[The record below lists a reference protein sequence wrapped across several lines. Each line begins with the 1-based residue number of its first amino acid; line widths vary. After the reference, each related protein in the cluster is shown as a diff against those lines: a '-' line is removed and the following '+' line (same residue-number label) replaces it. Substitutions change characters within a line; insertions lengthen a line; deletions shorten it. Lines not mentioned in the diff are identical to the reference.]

1 MADVTEE
8 GVALMQPKR
17 YAIKFNPPRFILE
30 YTDGTKIRIRSV
42 RAYPPLAPMRP
53 SLSPLLLPSLSCSS
67 PLLHPELSETQLN
80 PTP

>member
-1 MADVTEE
+1 MADVTDE

-42 RAYPPLAPMRP
+42 RA
-53 SLSPLLLPSLSCSS
+53 
-67 PLLHPELSETQLN
+67 
-80 PTP
+80 